1 MTNDPVIIIG
11 AGVGGLSTAIH
22 LAAEGLPVRIFEKSP
37 VPGGKI
43 HEVAAGDAAVDAGPT
58 VFTMRWVFE
67 ELFATAGREIDDYM
81 TTRAAGLLARHAWL
95 DGATLDLFADRAAS
109 ADAIGDFAGPREAAA
124 FRAFSDD
131 AAQIYNTLKDTFI
144 AASRPSVFELTRRIG
159 FTHMNRLRGI
169 KPFSTMWN
177 ALSGHFEDP
186 RLRQLFGRYATY
198 CGSSPYQAPATLM
211 LVAHVEGEGVW
222 LVDGGMI
229 SIAEGLAA
237 CARELGVETV
247 FDADIREITAS
258 NGRADGIVT
267 ADGERI
273 AASAVVFNGDPGA
286 IAAGGLGAD
295 VVRAV
300 TGTARKHRSLS
311 AMTWVIQ
318 ADTSGFP
325 LARHNVFFS
334 DDYAS
339 EFTDICGN
347 ERLPATPTV
356 YVCAQDRDDRGNRLT
371 SGPERLMCLVNAPA
385 TGGRHALE
393 TTEIEQ
399 CEETMWNR
407 LRRAGLTLDAD
418 LQGRH
423 LTTPMD
429 FAAMF
434 PGSDGALYGPASH
447 GWAASFRRPGSRT
460 RLPGLYLAGGA
471 VHPGPGVPMAA
482 LSGRLAAAALV
493 ADRTSR

>member
-1 MTNDPVIIIG
+1 MANEPVIIVG

-22 LAAEGLPVRIFEKSP
+22 LAAAGLPVRVYEKSP

-43 HEVAAGDAAVDAGPT
+43 HEVAAGNTAVDGGPT

-67 ELFATAGREIDDYM
+67 ELFAAADRNLDDYL
-81 TTRAAGLLARHAWL
+81 TTRTAGLLARHAWL
-95 DGATLDLFADRAAS
+95 DGATLDLFADRQAS
-109 ADAIGDFAGPREAAA
+109 VEAIGEFAGPREAEA
-124 FRAFSDD
+124 FVAFSED
-131 AAQIYNTLKDTFI
+131 AARIYGTLKDTFI

-159 FTHMNRLRGI
+159 FSKVNRLRGI
-169 KPFSTMWN
+169 KPFSKMWD
-177 ALSGHFEDP
+177 ALAGHFEDP

-229 SIAEGLAA
+229 SIADALAA
-237 CARELGVETV
+237 CARDLGVETI
-247 FDADIREITAS
+247 FGENIREIS
-258 NGRADGIVT
+258 CSGGRATGIVT
-267 ADGERI
+267 AGGERV

-286 IAAGGLGAD
+286 IAGGGLGAD
-295 VVRAV
+295 VSRAV
-300 TGTARKHRSLS
+300 NGTARKHRSLS
-311 AMTWVIQ
+311 AMTWVLQ

-334 DDYAS
+334 DDYAG
-339 EFTDICGN
+339 EFADICDN
-347 ERLPATPTV
+347 ERLPQTPTV

-385 TGGRHALE
+385 TGGRHALQP
-393 TTEIEQ
+393 TEIEQ
-399 CEETMWNR
+399 CEETMWKR
-407 LRRAGLTLDAD
+407 LRRAGLVLDTD
-418 LQGRH
+418 LRQRH
-423 LTTPMD
+423 LKTPMD

-482 LSGRLAAAALV
+482 LSGRLAAEALV